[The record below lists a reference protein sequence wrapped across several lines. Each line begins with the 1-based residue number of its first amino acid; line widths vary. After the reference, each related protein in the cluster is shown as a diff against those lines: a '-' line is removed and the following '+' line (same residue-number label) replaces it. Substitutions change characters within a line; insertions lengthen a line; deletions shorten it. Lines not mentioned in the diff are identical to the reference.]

1 MCHKNLTLFFLI
13 EVVNLYLSIRI
24 LFQNKIQELKNYTK
38 NQYINKNKLMNI
50 YYWT

>member
-13 EVVNLYLSIRI
+13 EVVNLSMRA

-38 NQYINKNKLMNI
+38 NQYINKNKLINI
-50 YYWT
+50 YYWK